1 MGTTMKEIY
10 DAWRQAGVFT
20 EGVQEAPED
29 AEAKAFDFFKA
40 EGLAGG

>member
-1 MGTTMKEIY
+1 MKEIY

-20 EGVQEAPED
+20 DEEAVTPED
-29 AEAKAFDFFKA
+29 AEARAFDFFKA